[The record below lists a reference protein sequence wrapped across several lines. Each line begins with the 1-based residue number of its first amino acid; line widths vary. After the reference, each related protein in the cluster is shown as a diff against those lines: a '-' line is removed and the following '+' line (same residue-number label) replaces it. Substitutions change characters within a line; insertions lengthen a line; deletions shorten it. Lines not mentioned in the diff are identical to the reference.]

1 MKKNIRLLFGLL
13 AIILALSSCSGSSF
27 EGEITEEI
35 DACKL
40 LECQENASVVDC
52 ACVCDESYLSK
63 DCTGLD
69 VAFTQKYLNYGI
81 SPFDLLDA
89 NIPID
94 SVYGE
99 VFQDG
104 LIFKLNTVSKV
115 IKVTAITDSPETLNW
130 PEAIDYYETFEIN
143 DYTDSYLPDLQE
155 LGEIR
160 TKLYAELKVGD
171 FSDDFYRSSET
182 QDSDPNNAMAV
193 FFLNGNVGPI
203 EKARVNPVSYNHVR
217 PVRSIEE

>member
-1 MKKNIRLLFGLL
+1 MKKNIQLLFGLL
-13 AIILALSSCSGSSF
+13 TIILALSSCSGSSS
-27 EGEITEEI
+27 EGETTEEI
-35 DACKL
+35 DACTL
-40 LECQENASVVDC
+40 LQCEENASVVDC
-52 ACVCDESYLSK
+52 ACVCDEGYLGE
-63 DCTGLD
+63 DCTDLD
-69 VAFTQKYLNYGI
+69 VAFTQKYLNDGI

-94 SVYGE
+94 SVYGK

-104 LIFKLNTVSKV
+104 IIFKLNTVSKIV
-115 IKVTAITDSPETLNW
+115 KVTAITDSPETLNW
-130 PEAIDYYETFEIN
+130 PEAIDYCEAFEVN
-143 DYTDSYLPDLQE
+143 DYTDWYLPDLQE

-171 FSDDFYRSSET
+171 FSDDFYWSSET

-203 EKARVNPVSYNHVR
+203 EIARVNPVSYNHVI

>member
-1 MKKNIRLLFGLL
+1 MKKNIQLLFGLL
-13 AIILALSSCSGSSF
+13 TIILALSSCSGSSS
-27 EGEITEEI
+27 EGETTEEI
-35 DACKL
+35 DACTL
-40 LECQENASVVDC
+40 LQCKENASVVDC
-52 ACVCDESYLSK
+52 ACVCDEGYLGE
-63 DCTGLD
+63 DCTDLD
-69 VAFTQKYLNYGI
+69 VAFTQKYLNDGI

-94 SVYGE
+94 SVYGK

-104 LIFKLNTVSKV
+104 IIFKLNTVSKIV
-115 IKVTAITDSPETLNW
+115 KVTAITDSPETLNW
-130 PEAIDYYETFEIN
+130 PEAIDYCEAFDVN
-143 DYTDSYLPDLQE
+143 DFTDWYLPDLQE
-155 LGEIR
+155 LAEIR
-160 TKLYAELKVGD
+160 TKLYAEFKVGD
-171 FSDDFYRSSET
+171 FSDDFYWSSET

>member
-1 MKKNIRLLFGLL
+1 MKKNIQLLFGLL
-13 AIILALSSCSGSSF
+13 TIILALSSCSGSSS
-27 EGEITEEI
+27 EGETTEEI
-35 DACKL
+35 DACTL
-40 LECQENASVVDC
+40 LQCEENASVVDC
-52 ACVCDESYLSK
+52 ACVCDEGYLGE
-63 DCTGLD
+63 DCTDLD
-69 VAFTQKYLNYGI
+69 VAFTQKYLNDGI

-94 SVYGE
+94 SVYGK

-104 LIFKLNTVSKV
+104 IIFKLNTVSKIV
-115 IKVTAITDSPETLNW
+115 KVTAITDSPETLNW
-130 PEAIDYYETFEIN
+130 PEAIDYCEAFDVN
-143 DYTDSYLPDLQE
+143 DFTDWYLPDLQE
-155 LGEIR
+155 LAEIR
-160 TKLYAELKVGD
+160 TKLYAEFKVGD
-171 FSDDFYRSSET
+171 FSDDFYWSSET

>member
-1 MKKNIRLLFGLL
+1 MKKNIQLLFGLL
-13 AIILALSSCSGSSF
+13 IIILVFSSCSGSSS
-27 EGEITEEI
+27 EGETTEEI
-35 DACKL
+35 DACTL

-52 ACVCDESYLSK
+52 ACVCDEGYLGE
-63 DCTGLD
+63 DCTDLD
-69 VAFTQKYLNYGI
+69 VAFTQKYLNDGI

-94 SVYGE
+94 SVYGK

-104 LIFKLNTVSKV
+104 IIFKLNTVSKIV
-115 IKVTAITDSPETLNW
+115 KVTAITDSPETLNW
-130 PEAIDYYETFEIN
+130 PEAIDYCEAFEVN
-143 DYTDSYLPDLQE
+143 DYTDWYLPDLQE

-171 FSDDFYRSSET
+171 FNDDFYWSSET

>member
-1 MKKNIRLLFGLL
+1 MKKNIQLLFGLL
-13 AIILALSSCSGSSF
+13 TIILALSSCSGSSS
-27 EGEITEEI
+27 EGETTEEI
-35 DACKL
+35 DACTL
-40 LECQENASVVDC
+40 LQCEENASVVDC
-52 ACVCDESYLSK
+52 ACVCDEGYLGE
-63 DCTGLD
+63 DCTDLD
-69 VAFTQKYLNYGI
+69 VAFTQKYLNDGI

-94 SVYGE
+94 SVYGK

-104 LIFKLNTVSKV
+104 IIFKLNTVSKIV
-115 IKVTAITDSPETLNW
+115 KVTAITDSPETLNW
-130 PEAIDYYETFEIN
+130 PEAIDYCEAFDVN
-143 DYTDSYLPDLQE
+143 DFTDWYLPDLQE

-171 FSDDFYRSSET
+171 FSDDFYWSSET

-217 PVRSIEE
+217 PIRSIEE